1 MTTEKPQ
8 IRFAHTPALSAN
20 AQPIRPSKIEALKF
34 RAMTFDAGIFYQ
46 LRAPTIMDG
55 EEYESRLLRAESG
68 AIGFVVAP
76 DYGINTIWLII
87 AEDDSL
93 WRWSLCFAADFDLTC
108 EDYEW
113 LADVPQLFLVGQP
126 LVDYEANY
134 ARRPP
139 KGDEE

>member
-1 MTTEKPQ
+1 MTTKKPPLLMTQ
-8 IRFAHTPALSAN
+8 AEVLKETKPLKL
-20 AQPIRPSKIEALKF
+20 PTLEAGL
-34 RAMTFDAGIFYQ
+34 FYQ
-46 LRAPTIMDG
+46 LRAPSIMDG
-55 EEYESRLLRAESG
+55 EEYESRLLRAEAAALG
-68 AIGFVVAP
+68 YVVAP

-93 WRWSLCFAADFDLTC
+93 WRWSLVFAADYDAAC
-108 EDYEW
+108 EEHEW

-126 LVDYEANY
+126 LVDYEANS